1 MPHFRPLFPTL
12 QALVALIGAGCTLGD
27 EDNAAKPATSVLVDE
42 RAGSLLGVRFGDTED
57 EVRARLG
64 EPTDDYEGVFPEG
77 AEYTGPQ
84 FIPIPESDAG
94 VAAQKPLHY
103 GDSAFLVSRTVG
115 VFAMITLDG
124 GARTKAGVAIGDEL
138 EKVREVYERVEC
150 GDAVGGEAIGGGETP
165 TYPWCL
171 VRGKVRVF
179 FGEDPIDSIMIRT
192 TAARG

>member
-77 AEYTGPQ
+77 AQYTGPQ

-103 GDSAFLVSRTVG
+103 GDAAFLVSRSVG

-124 GARTKAGVAIGDEL
+124 DARTKAGVAIGDGL
-138 EKVREVYERVEC
+138 AKVREVYDRVEC
-150 GDAVGGEAIGGGETP
+150 GEAVGGEAVGGGETP

>member
-1 MPHFRPLFPTL
+1 LPHFRPLFPTL
-12 QALVALIGAGCTLGD
+12 QALIALLAAGCTLGD
-27 EDNAAKPATSVLVDE
+27 EDKAAKPATSVLIDE
-42 RAGSLLGVRFGDTED
+42 QAGSLLGVRFGDTED

-77 AEYTGPQ
+77 EDYTGPQ
-84 FIPIPESDAG
+84 FIPSPASDAG
-94 VAAQKPLHY
+94 LGTPKPLHY
-103 GDSAFLVSRTVG
+103 RDAAFLVSPTAG
-115 VFAMITLDG
+115 VFAMITLDDD
-124 GARTKAGVAIGDEL
+124 ARTKAGVEIGNEL
-138 EKVREVYERVEC
+138 AKVRKAYGRVEC
-150 GDAVGGEAIGGGETP
+150 GEAVGGEPVFGGETP

>member
-27 EDNAAKPATSVLVDE
+27 EDKAAKPATSVLVDE

-77 AEYTGPQ
+77 AQYTGPQ
-84 FIPIPESDAG
+84 FIPNPASDAG
-94 VAAQKPLHY
+94 LPKPLHY
-103 GDSAFLVSRTVG
+103 GDAAFLVSRSVG

-124 GARTKAGVAIGDEL
+124 VARAKSGVAIGDEL
-138 EKVREVYERVEC
+138 EKVREVYDRVEC
-150 GDAVGGEAIGGGETP
+150 GEAVGGEAVGGGEI
-165 TYPWCL
+165 
-171 VRGKVRVF
+171 RGKVRVF